1 MAFAFGDSIKSD
13 FATSIDSSMNFLSR
27 ILPPPMKIAGF
38 ERKSTCNSRSWSR
51 ISFACS
57 SVTQR
62 IVFFYIIRQNCF
74 LFAEDCVYM
83 LILYTHIVQSTN
95 FPYNFVVHSYNTCFK
110 AAAELHIRF
119 PVPQEQYIGCIS
131 ANVYNKHSE
140 SVYKYMALWYHCLK
154 SLWKD
159 QNLIHN
165 NYCMAYPYN

>member
-1 MAFAFGDSIKSD
+1 MAFAFGDSITSD

-110 AAAELHIRF
+110 F
-119 PVPQEQYIGCIS
+119 
-131 ANVYNKHSE
+131 
-140 SVYKYMALWYHCLK
+140 LK
-154 SLWKD
+154 SSTSVV
-159 QNLIHN
+159 
-165 NYCMAYPYN
+165 YPPMSIINILRVFISIWLCGITASKACGKTKTLSTIILYGLSL